1 MQLHFSISNGNV
13 VAQLYNEEHKVV
25 CVQQCEIQ
33 NLCEKIVQLF
43 ARIDEFLTKNKQIM
57 PFDERNICFD
67 FDEQKNITTARI
79 ILSFIA
85 GLNIL
90 NIQNK

>member
-13 VAQLYNEEHKVV
+13 VAQLYNEKKKAVFT
-25 CVQQCEIQ
+25 QQCEVQ
-33 NLCEKIVQLF
+33 NLCENIAKLF
-43 ARIDEFLTKNKQIM
+43 DSIDEFLTQNQQTM
-57 PFDERNICFD
+57 PFDTQHVFFD

-85 GLNIL
+85 GLNIA
-90 NIQNK
+90 K